1 MKKKISLGFV
11 VEILRVAHQG
21 TINTKK
27 SPQEVASYLMTLV
40 LDLNEATG
48 GWNEDG
54 LSDDRWKEDED
65 NE

>member
-1 MKKKISLGFV
+1 MKKKISRGFV
-11 VEILRVAHQG
+11 VEILRAAHQG

-27 SPQEVASYLMTLV
+27 SPQEVASYLMTIV
-40 LDLNEATG
+40 LDLNEATD

-54 LSDDRWKEDED
+54 LSDEGWKGDDE

>member
-1 MKKKISLGFV
+1 MKKKISRGFV

-40 LDLNEATG
+40 LDLNEATD

-54 LSDDRWKEDED
+54 LSDEGMEEED